1 MQRFSGWFCDR
12 RGGHFAERRRLSL
25 TKSMIRL
32 SRTRIIDGQASAA
45 SFGPDTREHGTR
57 VSGSIWLGL
66 AFTEWP
72 VAKVT

>member
-1 MQRFSGWFCDR
+1 
-12 RGGHFAERRRLSL
+12 
-25 TKSMIRL
+25 L
-32 SRTRIIDGQASAA
+32 SRPDEVGQASAA